1 MIIGPNDDFEM
12 QVLSVTWIMIF
23 VTLHPIAMNTDDSY
37 ELYKVKRYSWKTG
50 LSNTSYFLTKL
61 KHSPVIG
68 DLEIQ
73 SPGLL
78 MCFMQGY

>member
-1 MIIGPNDDFEM
+1 
-12 QVLSVTWIMIF
+12 MIF
-23 VTLHPIAMNTDDSY
+23 IPLHPLAMNTDDSY
-37 ELYKVKRYSWKTG
+37 ELYKVKRYSGKTG
-50 LSNTSYFLTKL
+50 LSNISYFLTKL

-78 MCFMQGY
+78 MFYARILNIKNKQTN